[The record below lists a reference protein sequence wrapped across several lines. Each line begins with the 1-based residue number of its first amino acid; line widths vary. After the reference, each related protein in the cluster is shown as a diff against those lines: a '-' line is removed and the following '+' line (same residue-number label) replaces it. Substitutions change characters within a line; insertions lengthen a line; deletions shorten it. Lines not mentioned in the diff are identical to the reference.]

1 MANSTDR
8 RQSGGSDG
16 DPRLFDQPLPVKGWV
31 VAYCDGGSRGN
42 PGPSGFGVLIQD
54 KNGAI
59 LAELSEF
66 LGKRTNNYAEY
77 SALLAALNY
86 AVEQGHPRLRV
97 ISDSEL
103 MVKQIKGQYR
113 VNSPELKPL
122 HEEARHRI
130 ALLEGFEIQHVLRE
144 KNRKADELAN
154 LAMDRGMG
162 RPATDVASS
171 GNADATK
178 AELTRT
184 ASRPT
189 DGAAV
194 PPKPPPIPIHR
205 PGAVP
210 ASGGPKKPLTAES
223 AKSGE
228 TKGRTL
234 RGFVKGGV
242 VHLLDG
248 GELADGS
255 FVTITPGD

>member
-8 RQSGGSDG
+8 RQSGGSDV
-16 DPRLFDQPLPVKGWV
+16 DPRLFKDEPLPVKGWV
-31 VAYCDGGSRGN
+31 VAHCDGGSRGN

-54 KNGAI
+54 KNGLV

-77 SALLAALNY
+77 SALLAALNF

-162 RPATDVASS
+162 RASETPAIQKRSARLEGKGISL
-171 GNADATK
+171 A
-178 AELTRT
+178 
-184 ASRPT
+184 
-189 DGAAV
+189 
-194 PPKPPPIPIHR
+194 PPIPISR
-205 PGAVP
+205 
-210 ASGGPKKPLTAES
+210 SGES
-223 AKSGE
+223 APPLLPAPVLID
-228 TKGRTL
+228 RRAPVF
-234 RGFVKGGV
+234 RGFVKDGV
-242 VHLLDG
+242 VHLLDSAQ
-248 GELADGS
+248 LPDGA
-255 FVTITPGD
+255 FVKITLEK